1 MIASEH
7 RIQGR
12 WFRALTPRFAHQPL
26 SGLGASLK
34 GGRFNIPGQEALYLS
49 ADPHTAYA
57 EYTQNVFD
65 RPGLMCSY
73 DVDAG
78 PIADLTDPATLDALD
93 VTAAD
98 LVSRWVRVTDP
109 PSQRFAGRLF
119 ADGYAGATY
128 RSAQHPAGTNI
139 VLWRWSDDGARV
151 AIVDRLGEAP
161 SKPIDG

>member
-1 MIASEH
+1 MNAGDH
-7 RIQGR
+7 RVRGR
-12 WFRALTPRFAHQPL
+12 WFRVLTPRFAHQPL

-34 GGRFNIPGQEALYLS
+34 GGRFNAPGQEALYLS

-78 PIADLTDPATLDALD
+78 PIADLTDPATLDALG
-93 VTAAD
+93 VTTDD
-98 LVSRWVRVTDP
+98 LAGRWVRLTNP
-109 PSQRFAGRLF
+109 PSQRVAGKLF
-119 ADGYAGATY
+119 GDGYAGAIY

-139 VLWRWSDDGARV
+139 VLWRWDAVEARATV
-151 AIVDRLGEAP
+151 VDRLGETPA
-161 SKPIDG
+161 KPIDG

>member
-1 MIASEH
+1 MIVGDH
-7 RIQGR
+7 RIRGR
-12 WFRALTPRFAHQPL
+12 WFRVLTPRFAHQPL

-34 GGRFNIPGQEALYLS
+34 GGRFNAPGQEALYLS

-78 PIADLTDPATLDALD
+78 PVADLTDPATFDALG
-93 VTAAD
+93 VTADD
-98 LVSRWVRVTDP
+98 LAGRWVRMTDP
-109 PSQRFAGRLF
+109 PGQRVAGKLF

-139 VLWRWSDDGARV
+139 VLWRWSDDETRV
-151 AIVDRLGEAP
+151 VVVDRLGEAP
-161 SKPIDG
+161 AKPING